1 MVILH
6 FGNLFKIKNF
16 ISKIKNLAKKIAQQE
31 INLRNATTT
40 EEKSRIEKEIVR
52 LSACVKTI
60 EDMVALDEAIQDIL
74 LKNS

>member
-1 MVILH
+1 M
-6 FGNLFKIKNF
+6 KAKE
-16 ISKIKNLAKKIAQQE
+16 IKNLAKKIAQQE
-31 INLRNATTT
+31 INLRNVTTT

-52 LSACVKTI
+52 LSACVKSI

>member
-1 MVILH
+1 M
-6 FGNLFKIKNF
+6 KAKE
-16 ISKIKNLAKKIAQQE
+16 IKNLAKKIAQQE
-31 INLRNATTT
+31 INLRNVTTT